1 MEQTIQKPSLPIKTK
16 IAAWWMIIISVILG
30 CVGLR
35 IAIQGYLHSL
45 YGGVL
50 LLPVGLGIFF
60 MGGLLIFLPGLFLL
74 KRKVDSWWVSV
85 MILGIA
91 STLSIFLV
99 LTGFTLLELCCS
111 SMFLIPFILLLLD
124 RKNFWKIAV

>member
-1 MEQTIQKPSLPIKTK
+1 MEKVSLPIKTK

-74 KRKVDSWWVSV
+74 KRKVDSWWISV

-99 LTGFTLLELCCS
+99 LTGFTLLELCYS

-124 RKNFWKIAV
+124 RKNFWKIAT

>member
-124 RKNFWKIAV
+124 RKNFWKVAT